1 MVYSQFRKTVLDSG
15 LTIITEHIP
24 SVRSVSLGVWIRTGT
39 RFENKRNNGSAH
51 FLEHMMFKGTKKRTP
66 KEIAR
71 SLESVGGHLNAF
83 TSKEYTC
90 YYAEVLDE
98 HVRKSINLFSDMLCN
113 STFPLKELEK
123 ERSVILDEIQSL
135 EDTPD
140 DLIQDI
146 FIEKMYLDHPLGFSI
161 LGTENS
167 LKRISRESLIDF
179 YERNYLSRQII
190 IAAAGNLDHEKLV
203 EMCIKSF
210 HFLSRNNN
218 AHIMPPKQIGAGEYT
233 QKKSVSQV
241 HICVGVPSFSYQH
254 PDRYAMLVL
263 NTLMG
268 GGMSSRLFQN
278 IRERYGVAY
287 SIYSF
292 LDFYFDSGVF
302 GVYLGTDR
310 KNLNKAMK
318 LLEGEFQRIRKNPVP
333 EREFRE
339 AKAQLKGNLMLSME
353 STANRMARLAKME
366 IYNGS
371 FQEIDEIIEQ
381 INRVDRERL
390 WEISKDIFR
399 EDKFL
404 RVIFEPG
411 KN

>member
-24 SVRSVSLGVWIRTGT
+24 SVRSVSLGVWIKTGT

-140 DLIQDI
+140 DLIQDV

-210 HFLSRNNN
+210 HFLSRNHNGR
-218 AHIMPPKQIGAGEYT
+218 IMPPKQIGVGEYT

-254 PDRYAMLVL
+254 PDRYAMHVL
-263 NTLMG
+263 NILMG

-278 IRERYGVAY
+278 IREKYGVAY

-302 GVYLGTDR
+302 GVYLGTDK
-310 KNLNKAMK
+310 KNLSKALK

-333 EREFRE
+333 EREFKE

-404 RVIFEPG
+404 RVIFEPMR
-411 KN
+411 N